1 MISFINKKLF
11 DLFLFIDCRNSTA
24 AAYHVRKGNN
34 GGIGLPLHCETLQNL
49 QRQKIFVHAD
59 GVVPGWWAMDNL
71 KVSKVGVV
79 IEKYACIKQM
89 TKIDFSWIFFS
100 FQGSRKFWWWY
111 NKILYWLCGRG
122 IWLFTQQRNY
132 LQGFETRKFVIG
144 CNGLRKACWLRIR
157 KEIDG
162 KLRFYS
168 VSSWMRYQRCF
179 TLHYKLE

>member
-1 MISFINKKLF
+1 MLICFE
-11 DLFLFIDCRNSTA
+11 FIDCRNPTA

-34 GGIGLPLHCETLQNL
+34 GGIRLPLHCETLQNL

-59 GVVPGWWAMDNL
+59 GVLPGWWAMDNF
-71 KVSKVGVV
+71 KVSKIGGV
-79 IEKYACIKQM
+79 IEKCACIKI
-89 TKIDFSWIFFS
+89 TNKWRIWISFGFLS

-111 NKILYWLCGRG
+111 NKILYWLCSRG
-122 IWLFTQQRNY
+122 IWLFTQQRNN

-168 VSSWMRYQRCF
+168 VSSLIRY
-179 TLHYKLE
+179 